1 MAADLVPRHTLPG
14 AKPGQVVTGEGSEDM
29 IFASVLDGHAG
40 DDTSILLSN
49 VLHPTFTVA
58 LAGLHSG
65 NLPKSTGWQ
74 AILDWTN
81 PMSWIGG
88 NQWTPAN
95 IAQTIQ
101 SA

>member
-1 MAADLVPRHTLPG
+1 
-14 AKPGQVVTGEGSEDM
+14 M

-49 VLHPTFTVA
+49 VLHPTLTVA